1 MRGAVDSSLRGGEV
15 KDGDRARVGFSA
27 RLVVLLGACAVL
39 ALTASTA
46 SAAPVTASA
55 AAATQRIEDLG
66 AAAPTMQTAISLMQ
80 ATDDHVPTWAVDDGC
95 NAGIGVS
102 TALVHQW
109 LTFAQSDCGAGGD
122 HKARADCRS
131 GAHRYCLVM
140 QYLDTDWS
148 FAQGLVPLAAL
159 SGVSKSS
166 WFLHEP
172 APNAASPIYSRF
184 SGGGY
189 LVNQADPGVRSFFRS
204 YVRQYFNRDDGL
216 MMDEQSAGLA
226 QELYYSTCG
235 CSTTDEIATNR
246 ALQNAH
252 RALSAALV
260 HRDGSPFL
268 QVDNSLP
275 PNPFL
280 PQGFDLIDRRHG
292 VDGLITEGEP
302 MQYGVF
308 DPNYSTLL
316 DQIAYVETRT
326 RGFVVPLSHG
336 TVGAPQLLRSRL
348 VQEATVLLGYRPGR
362 LVDWPDLE
370 QGSPDLSV
378 WPEEGIYPNGP
389 VETMRA
395 PRGRGCLAGNGAVC
409 RAGGHL
415 SIEVARG
422 IYRREFRSCY
432 YRGVLFGACA
442 AIVNSTTKPV
452 TARRRWL
459 RLAYSHQIA
468 LIGDDVQSG
477 GSVAV
482 HGGRFAPGSSIVP
495 PQDAILLA
503 R

>member
-1 MRGAVDSSLRGGEV
+1 VRGAITSSWRGSEV
-15 KDGDRARVGFSA
+15 KDGGSARVSPTA
-27 RLVVLLGACAVL
+27 RLILLIGAACAAL
-39 ALTASTA
+39 A
-46 SAAPVTASA
+46 AAPATA
-55 AAATQRIEDLG
+55 G
-66 AAAPTMQTAISLMQ
+66 AAAMAPAIEGQSSGVTTMQTAISLMR
-80 ATDDHVPTWAVDDGC
+80 ATDAHVPTWAVDDGC

-102 TALVHQW
+102 TALVRQW

-122 HKARADCRS
+122 HKARGDCRS

-159 SGVSKSS
+159 SGVSKST

-172 APNAASPIYSRF
+172 APNAGSPIYSRF

-189 LVNQADPGVRSFFRS
+189 LVNQADPDVQAFFRS
-204 YVRQYFNRDDGL
+204 YVRQYFDRDDGL

-235 CSTTDEIATNR
+235 CSKTDEIESNR

-252 RALSAALV
+252 RALSAALM
-260 HRDGSPFL
+260 HRNGSPFL

-302 MQYGVF
+302 MQYGAF
-308 DPNYSTLL
+308 DPYYSTLL
-316 DQIAYVETRT
+316 DQIAYVESRT

-336 TVGAPQLLRSRL
+336 TAGAPHLARSRL
-348 VQEATVLLGYRPGR
+348 VQEGTVLLGYRPGR
-362 LVDWPDLE
+362 LVDWADLE

-378 WPEEGIYPNGP
+378 WPEEGIYPTGP

-395 PRGRGCLAGNGAVC
+395 PRGRGCLAGRGDVC
-409 RAGGHL
+409 TAGGHL
-415 SIEVARG
+415 SIEVAPG

-442 AIVNSTTKPV
+442 AIVNSTTKRV
-452 TARRRWL
+452 VAARRWL
-459 RLAYSHQIA
+459 RLAYSHE
-468 LIGDDVQSG
+468 IGLVGADVQSG
-477 GSVAV
+477 GTVAV
-482 HGGRFAPGSSIVP
+482 HGTPFAPGRSVVP
-495 PQDAILLA
+495 PQDAILLS